1 MSYKT
6 VSSDCLWGG
15 GDSILLEYVSF
26 HEEINVTR
34 ARSSPLCCFL
44 DYGLTPVLKVTES
57 CLGYYTLT
65 LHLEF
70 HSLD

>member
-15 GDSILLEYVSF
+15 GDSIFLIRFY
-26 HEEINVTR
+26 EEINVTR

-57 CLGYYTLT
+57 GLGYYTLT

>member
-15 GDSILLEYVSF
+15 GDSIFLISF
-26 HEEINVTR
+26 YEEINVTR

-57 CLGYYTLT
+57 GLGYYTLT